1 CSHLFGSPT
10 NFSKQS
16 KVCVCCLVCVFP
28 SAVLRLFF
36 TLVHLH
42 RLSHKYTH
50 THTNTHTTH
59 TTHNPHTHTHTHR
72 YTEIHRHPHHTHTHT
87 PTHRE
92 RERERERVGC
102 RHSLRVR
109 EVN

>member
-50 THTNTHTTH
+50 THT
-59 TTHNPHTHTHTHR
+59 HTHTHTR
-72 YTEIHRHPHHTHTHT
+72 
-87 PTHRE
+87 THRGPHGNAFPLSAQATS
-92 RERERERVGC
+92 RFFFHLFFFSPPGGTGLLPSHQLSKAAAVA
-102 RHSLRVR
+102 LKV
-109 EVN
+109 